1 VHAETKLAGV
11 TYTAA
16 DARQQILDVLAG
28 VADDIAAA
36 LADLGEAYEHLDE
49 RAADQLETEIWKPV
63 QSAYGRVQRT
73 YTDFATRHGLPTH
86 EFAAQTPGA
95 PSTGARGFVERA
107 VSATSTADGALAVLQ
122 DSMLPV
128 EVGDAELRAGIMEV
142 RGLLGGVRLHARDLV
157 RVLGR

>member
-1 VHAETKLAGV
+1 M
-11 TYTAA
+11 TYAAA
-16 DARQQILDVLAG
+16 DARQQILDVLAA
-28 VADDIAAA
+28 VADDIARA
-36 LADLGEAYEHLDE
+36 LADLGEAYEMLDE
-49 RAADQLETEIWKPV
+49 RAADQLETEIWRPV

-73 YTDFATRHGLPTH
+73 YAEFATRYDLPSH
-86 EFAAQTPGA
+86 EFAAQKPGA

-107 VSATSTADGALAVLQ
+107 VSAASAADGALAVLQ

-142 RGLLGGVRLHARDLV
+142 RGLLGGVRGRARDLV